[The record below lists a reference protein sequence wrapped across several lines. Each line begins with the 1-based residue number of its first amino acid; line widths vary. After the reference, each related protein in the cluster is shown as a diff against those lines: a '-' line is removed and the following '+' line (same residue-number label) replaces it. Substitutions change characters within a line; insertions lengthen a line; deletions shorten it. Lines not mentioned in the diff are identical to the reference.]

1 MPDRLAH
8 EESWE
13 QKASASTNSWL
24 ASIKEYLHPRVF
36 AMLFLGFSAGL
47 PFLLV
52 FSTMSAWLR
61 DIGISLTTIG
71 FFGWIGI
78 TYSIKVVWAPFVDRL
93 NIPWLTNTLGKRR
106 SWMLIGQIG
115 VATGLIA
122 MALVNPVDHL
132 AIFAFFAFFIAFASA
147 TQDVALD
154 AYRIEAVDI
163 RYQGP
168 MASNY
173 QTGYRIGVLMAG
185 AGALYIAD
193 AINFQIAYIVMA
205 AMMGVGVATV
215 LIITEPETDSTA
227 ALDREKDLV
236 AAISEFVPD
245 KYHLGE
251 FRKWLLGAIV
261 CPFLDFFRRLGWWS
275 LVILAFIA
283 VYRIGD
289 IVMGIMANPFYLDIG
304 FTKSEIATISKLFG
318 FVMTVTGAVAGGLMS
333 ARYSAVR
340 MLVIGAILV
349 VSSNLL
355 FAQLAVIGSERY
367 FLIVTISAD
376 NFSAGFAGSVFIV
389 FLSSLTSTKY
399 TATQYA
405 LFSSLMTLPGK
416 IISGYSGALA
426 ENYGFQ
432 MFFYYAAVMGL
443 PAVVLSLV
451 VMWWSSKVLDAR
463 KKIQKS

>member
-132 AIFAFFAFFIAFASA
+132 AIFAFFAFFVAFASA

-168 MASNY
+168 MASN
-173 QTGYRIGVLMAG
+173 
-185 AGALYIAD
+185 
-193 AINFQIAYIVMA
+193 
-205 AMMGVGVATV
+205 
-215 LIITEPETDSTA
+215 
-227 ALDREKDLV
+227 
-236 AAISEFVPD
+236 
-245 KYHLGE
+245 
-251 FRKWLLGAIV
+251 
-261 CPFLDFFRRLGWWS
+261 
-275 LVILAFIA
+275 
-283 VYRIGD
+283 
-289 IVMGIMANPFYLDIG
+289 
-304 FTKSEIATISKLFG
+304 
-318 FVMTVTGAVAGGLMS
+318 
-333 ARYSAVR
+333 
-340 MLVIGAILV
+340 
-349 VSSNLL
+349 
-355 FAQLAVIGSERY
+355 
-367 FLIVTISAD
+367 
-376 NFSAGFAGSVFIV
+376 
-389 FLSSLTSTKY
+389 
-399 TATQYA
+399 
-405 LFSSLMTLPGK
+405 
-416 IISGYSGALA
+416 
-426 ENYGFQ
+426 
-432 MFFYYAAVMGL
+432 
-443 PAVVLSLV
+443 
-451 VMWWSSKVLDAR
+451 
-463 KKIQKS
+463 

>member
-1 MPDRLAH
+1 MPDKFVH

-13 QKASASTNSWL
+13 EKASASTNSWL
-24 ASIKEYLHPRVF
+24 ASVKEYLHPRVF

-52 FSTMSAWLR
+52 FSTMSVWLR
-61 DIGISLTTIG
+61 DIGVSLTTIG

-78 TYSIKVVWAPFVDRL
+78 TYSIKVVWAPLVDRL

-115 VATGLIA
+115 IAMGLIA
-122 MALVNPVDHL
+122 MALVSPVDHL
-132 AIFAFFAFFIAFASA
+132 AIFAFFAFFVAFASA

-205 AMMGVGVATV
+205 AMMGVGVVTV
-215 LIITEPETDSTA
+215 LIITEPETDSKA

-236 AAISEFVPD
+236 AAISEFASD

-289 IVMGIMANPFYLDIG
+289 IVMGIMANPFYLDLG
-304 FTKSEIATISKLFG
+304 FTKSETMFWHILDFPVLGSLPLQT
-318 FVMTVTGAVAGGLMS
+318 FV
-333 ARYSAVR
+333 YF
-340 MLVIGAILV
+340 
-349 VSSNLL
+349 SSN
-355 FAQLAVIGSERY
+355 F
-367 FLIVTISAD
+367 F
-376 NFSAGFAGSVFIV
+376 N
-389 FLSSLTSTKY
+389 LSS
-399 TATQYA
+399 
-405 LFSSLMTLPGK
+405 FIFP
-416 IISGYSGALA
+416 I
-426 ENYGFQ
+426 F
-432 MFFYYAAVMGL
+432 
-443 PAVVLSLV
+443 PAIETVQFDGV
-451 VMWWSSKVLDAR
+451 
-463 KKIQKS
+463 

>member
-1 MPDRLAH
+1 MSDAATT
-8 EESWE
+8 EQSSA
-13 QKASASTNSWL
+13 QKAAASTGSWL
-24 ASIKEYLHPRVF
+24 ESAKEYLHPRVV

-47 PFLLV
+47 PFLLI

-61 DIGISLTTIG
+61 DIGVSLTTIG

-78 TYSIKVVWAPFVDRL
+78 TYSIKVIWSPFVDRVK
-93 NIPWLTNTLGKRR
+93 IPWLTRRLGKRR
-106 SWMLIGQIG
+106 SWMLIGQTGI
-115 VATGLIA
+115 ATGLIA
-122 MALVNPVDHL
+122 MALINPVEHL
-132 AIFAFFAFFIAFASA
+132 AVFAFFAFFVAFSSA

-185 AGALYIAD
+185 AGALYIAG
-193 AINFQIAYIVMA
+193 AINFQIAYLAMA
-205 AMMGVGVATV
+205 AFMAIGVGTV
-215 LIITEPETDSTA
+215 LIIAEPETDPVA
-227 ALDREKDLV
+227 AGDREKDLI

-245 KYHLGE
+245 KHDIGDYQ
-251 FRKWLLGAIV
+251 RWILGAIV
-261 CPFLDFFRRLGWWS
+261 CPFLDFFRRIGWWS
-275 LVILAFIA
+275 LAILAFIA

-289 IVMGIMANPFYLDIG
+289 IVMGIMANPFYLDLG
-304 FTKSEIATISKLFG
+304 FTFNEIATITKLFG
-318 FVMTVTGAVAGGLMS
+318 FAMTVTGAVVGGLMA
-333 ARYSAVR
+333 ARYGAIR
-340 MLVIGAILV
+340 LLIIGALLV
-349 VSSNLL
+349 VGSNLL
-355 FAQLAVIGSERY
+355 FAQLAVVGPERY
-367 FLIVTISAD
+367 FLAMTISAD

-416 IISGYSGALA
+416 IISGYSGAIA

-432 MFFYYAAVMGL
+432 MFFYYAAAMGL

-451 VMWWSSKVLDAR
+451 MMWWSAR
-463 KKIQKS
+463 ALNAGNEIETS